1 MIKISL
7 FFLCNFKPFF
17 VNKKFKNIKKKI
29 FCKNFIIFLTFISL
43 DNKLKANVFVKP
55 LKKTKAFNILKAPHR
70 FKKSQHS
77 FVFSRYEIVHS
88 FNLITD
94 KNMFTDIKK
103 TLFFL
108 KTINLIFLNIDT
120 SICTQNSRTFNI
132 TGYFLNEFTF
142 SY

>member
-17 VNKKFKNIKKKI
+17 VNQKFKNIKKKI

-43 DNKLKANVFVKP
+43 NNKLKSNVFVKP
-55 LKKTKAFNILKAPHR
+55 IKKNKAFNILKAPHR

-88 FNLITD
+88 FSLSTD
-94 KNMFTDIKK
+94 NNIFIDIKK
-103 TLFFL
+103 TLLFL
-108 KTINLIFLNIDT
+108 KTLNLIFSNIDT
-120 SICTQNSRTFNI
+120 SICTQKTRTLSLIGNFS
-132 TGYFLNEFTF
+132 NECMFTH
-142 SY
+142 